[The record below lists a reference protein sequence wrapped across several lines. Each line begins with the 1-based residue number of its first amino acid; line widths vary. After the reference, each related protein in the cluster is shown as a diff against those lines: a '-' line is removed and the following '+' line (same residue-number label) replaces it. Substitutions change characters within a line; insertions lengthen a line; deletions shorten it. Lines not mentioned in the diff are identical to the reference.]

1 MVLEFIVNGV
11 INMKLKDYIKQLEK
25 IAEKNPDALVIS
37 ASDEEGNSFNEVHFA
52 PTILF
57 YSKED
62 NSISDVEY
70 NGYVEAVCIN

>member
-1 MVLEFIVNGV
+1 MR
-11 INMKLKDYIKQLEK
+11 LKDYIKQLEK

-37 ASDEEGNSFNEVHFA
+37 ASDEEGNSFNEVRFA

-57 YSKED
+57 YSKEN

-70 NGYVEAVCIN
+70 DGYVEAVCIN